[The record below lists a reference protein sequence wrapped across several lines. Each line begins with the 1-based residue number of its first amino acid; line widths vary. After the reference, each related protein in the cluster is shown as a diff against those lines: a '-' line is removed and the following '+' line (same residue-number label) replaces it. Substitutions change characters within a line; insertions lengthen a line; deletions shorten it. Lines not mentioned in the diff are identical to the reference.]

1 MRKLLIAFTLFLAV
15 LSASGQGLFKPVPS
29 DLFKGDKAPGSS
41 VWLFR
46 PVVQLTGM
54 QFTLVK
60 PVQVSSLSS
69 LGTGISYT
77 HFIEQ
82 NGEPYA
88 NFGVNGM
95 LLFSQDLAGV
105 EPASMGLALTISA
118 LQYVN
123 AGVGYMFGGDFF
135 ILTGVSFNFNK

>member
-46 PVVQLTGM
+46 PVVQLTAM

-77 HFIEQ
+77 LFTEQ

-105 EPASMGLALTISA
+105 EPALMGLALTISA

-123 AGVGYMFGGDFF
+123 AGVGYMFGGNFF